1 MALIYYMSQEL
12 RGIVVKRFRKG
23 FEFAWLFSLRQ
34 KRILNYLVISLEL
47 PLLVVSTVAAPARA
61 PKITQ
66 LYTTAETSTSAEVV
80 WNTNTASDSL
90 LQYSTTNPVPA
101 QAAQVYLPN
110 QATVHEIPLTGL
122 TPGTV

>member
-61 PKITQ
+61 
-66 LYTTAETSTSAEVV
+66 LYDCGNLHVSRS
-80 WNTNTASDSL
+80 
-90 LQYSTTNPVPA
+90 
-101 QAAQVYLPN
+101 
-110 QATVHEIPLTGL
+110 GL
-122 TPGTV
+122 EHQHSR